1 MNHRSTTPHQHLLR
15 GLGLPALLLAIAIS
29 IMPVAT
35 ASAHAARNAP
45 RGMEAAAAC
54 ALPLVRDHYVG
65 FHIGVPDGWTLS
77 TFNGA
82 IALSRDTSGS
92 EAAMLYPALL
102 TAGLTPA
109 RFMAAAEKT
118 IGQIAAAIGITLA
131 FRPLSPAGHLPR
143 AAVSGRHGSASVR
156 GQAGILLVPDHTAL
170 AAQQVVF
177 YVFWTP
183 SARYAADHASLSGIA
198 PCYGPEPGTLFR
210 LYQDQ
215 VFAFSLPLGWQVTNE
230 GQDSIDLVGEAQQ
243 AWASYLLTLLP
254 PGSGVTGPR
263 SLLLYVCARAGIQI
277 AHILSST
284 DGPAQPQQNGAV
296 QQQEIV
302 EFTGTYAGRAVH
314 GLVAVLSDVGT
325 ADTTGVLRLG
335 MATVG
340 TWNAVNSGLI
350 RLMTSIQHN
359 DAQDQ
364 AQWAHLTQQMEQNDQ
379 QTQQFDNVL
388 RGVQDVQDPATGTVY
403 EAPYDSYDL
412 NGPDGPG
419 YYIDKSGTLVK
430 LTPVNHQ

>member
-1 MNHRSTTPHQHLLR
+1 MARYYLFLPRGVGLL
-15 GLGLPALLLAIAIS
+15 ALLLIIA
-29 IMPVAT
+29 MAPAAT
-35 ASAHAARNAP
+35 TSARAARGAAP
-45 RGMEAAAAC
+45 GMEAASAC

-65 FHIGVPDGWTLS
+65 FHLGVPGGWTLS

-82 IALSRDTSGS
+82 IAVSRDTSGA
-92 EAAMLYPALL
+92 EAVVLYPALL

-109 RFMAAAEKT
+109 RFMAAAEQA
-118 IGQIAAAIGITLA
+118 IGQIAAATGTTLA
-131 FRPLSPAGHLPR
+131 FHPLRPSGQLPR
-143 AAVSGRHGSASVR
+143 ATVTGRHGAAGVS
-156 GQAGILLVPDHTAL
+156 GQAGILLVRDQTAL
-170 AAQQVVF
+170 AARQVVF

-183 SARYAADHASLSGIA
+183 SARYAADRPILSGIA
-198 PCYGPEPGTLFR
+198 PCYGPEAATLFR

-215 VFAFSLPLGWQVTNE
+215 VFAFSLPLGWQVANE
-230 GQDSIDLVGEAQQ
+230 GQDSIDFVGEARQ

-254 PGSGVTGPR
+254 PSAGVTGPR
-263 SLLLYVCARAGIQI
+263 SLLLYVFAHAHIQI
-277 AHILSST
+277 THILSST
-284 DGPAQPQQNGAV
+284 DGPQQPQRNGSV

-340 TWNAVNSGLI
+340 KWNAVNSGLI

-364 AQWAHLTQQMEQNDQ
+364 AQWAHLTQRIEQNDQ

-388 RGVQDVQDPATGTVY
+388 RNVQDVEDPATGTVY
-403 EAPYDSYDL
+403 EAPYDAYNPD
-412 NGPDGPG
+412 GPEGPG
-419 YYIDKSGTLVK
+419 YYLDKGGILVR
-430 LTPVNHQ
+430 LRQVNHQ

>member
-1 MNHRSTTPHQHLLR
+1 MHH
-15 GLGLPALLLAIAIS
+15 PAPRQQPRLQGRRLAVLLLALGLA
-29 IMPVAT
+29 PAAT
-35 ASAHAARNAP
+35 ASAHAAHTVP
-45 RGMEAAAAC
+45 RRMEAAAAC
-54 ALPLVRDHYVG
+54 ALPLVHDHYVG
-65 FHIGVPDGWTLS
+65 FHIGVPGGWTLS

-82 IALSRDTSGS
+82 IAVSRDPSGA
-92 EAAMLYPALL
+92 EAALLYPALM

-109 RFMAAAEKT
+109 HFMAAAEK
-118 IGQIAAAIGITLA
+118 AIGPIASATGTTLS
-131 FRPLSPAGHLPR
+131 FRPLRSAGSLPR
-143 AAVSGRHGSASVR
+143 ATVSGRHGAVGVR
-156 GQAGILLVPDHTAL
+156 GQAGLRLVRDHTAL
-170 AAQQVVF
+170 ATQQIVF
-177 YVFWTP
+177 YVYWTP
-183 SARYAADHASLSGIA
+183 AARDAADRSILSAIA

-215 VFAFSLPLGWQVTNE
+215 VFAFSLPLGWQVSNE
-230 GQDSIDLVGEAQQ
+230 GQDSIDLVGEGQQ

-254 PGSGVTGPR
+254 PSAGVTGPR

-277 AHILSST
+277 GHILSSS
-284 DGPAQPQQNGAV
+284 DGPRQPQQDGAV

-302 EFTGTYAGRAVH
+302 EFTGTYASHAVH

-340 TWNAVNSGLI
+340 RWNAVNSGLI

-364 AQWAHLTQQMEQNDQ
+364 AQWAHLTQRLEQNDQ
-379 QTQQFDNVL
+379 QVQQFDNVL
-388 RGVQDVQDPATGTVY
+388 RNVQDVQDPATGTVY
-403 EAPYDSYDL
+403 EAPYDAYDP

-419 YYIDKSGTLVK
+419 YYLDKSGTLVK